1 MFPRLSTTI
10 VFVMALVLLA
20 AAVPTADTYGGGGGG
35 QACQTGSN
43 QCCNKVDTVQ
53 NLGSAGALS
62 GMTGLLQLIL
72 SLLPG
77 ATNIGLDC
85 LPVLGGSCNQQ
96 NVCCENNSFNGL
108 VAIGCNN
115 MGL

>member
-10 VFVMALVLLA
+10 VFVLALVLLA
-20 AAVPTADTYGGGGGG
+20 AAVPTADTYGDGGKV
-35 QACQTGSN
+35 CKTGSN
-43 QCCNKVDTVQ
+43 QCCNTVDTVE

-62 GMTGLLQLIL
+62 GLNGLLQIIL

-77 ATNIGLDC
+77 ATNIGLKC
-85 LPVLGGSCNQQ
+85 LPIVGGSCTQQ

-115 MGL
+115 IGL